1 ANPLRNF
8 SVPHWD
14 TMLEMASKAYDVT
27 GLGYLG
33 ADIVLDKTKG
43 PLLLELNARPGLA
56 IQIANRIGIRPLLK
70 ATLEADTEGLDA
82 LGRVEL
88 ARKLYRSHVPEPI

>member
-1 ANPLRNF
+1 
-8 SVPHWD
+8 
-14 TMLEMASKAYDVT
+14 MLEMAAKAYDVT

-56 IQIANRIGIRPLLK
+56 IQVANRIGIRPLLN
-70 ATLEADTEGLDA
+70 ATLKADIEGLDA
-82 LGRVEL
+82 LARVEL
-88 ARKLYRSHVPEPI
+88 AKRLYRNHVPEPTF